1 MAELEDKLNQI
12 LSNPD
17 SMKKVMDLASG
28 LMSAQQNGSTASQQ
42 TTGQPGG
49 LSGLLGTLGQGNSP
63 APAAS
68 GGGMDLSALLASL
81 SGKKGGGG
89 EQQAEAGGSPGEAPA
104 PGGFDVAVLPKLMQ
118 AFSGDTNYLKQ
129 EKVNL
134 LRALKPY
141 FGQRRGPEIDRAV
154 KVANLARAAQDTLGG
169 FLRR

>member
-68 GGGMDLSALLASL
+68 GGGMDLSALLAPFPA
-81 SGKKGGGG
+81 KK
-89 EQQAEAGGSPGEAPA
+89 EEAVSSRLRQADPPEKRPPPA
-104 PGGFDVAVLPKLMQ
+104 ALMWPCCP
-118 AFSGDTNYLKQ
+118 S
-129 EKVNL
+129 
-134 LRALKPY
+134 
-141 FGQRRGPEIDRAV
+141 
-154 KVANLARAAQDTLGG
+154 
-169 FLRR
+169 